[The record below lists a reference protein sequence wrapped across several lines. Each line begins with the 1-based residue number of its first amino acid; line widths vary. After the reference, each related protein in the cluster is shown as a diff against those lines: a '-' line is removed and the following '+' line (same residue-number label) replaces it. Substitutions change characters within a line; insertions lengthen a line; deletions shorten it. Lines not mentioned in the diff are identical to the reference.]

1 MTRNAVDKHD
11 IKETEQQRKLREQ
24 QLKADMLLL
33 CKQPAF
39 LRFYG
44 HVLHETKFMDRCF
57 DLNGSLTN
65 FNLGRR
71 ELGIELLVLIE
82 SVNPDALLAIRQ
94 AMRSLEEKEDGD

>member
-1 MTRNAVDKHD
+1 MRNAVDKQD
-11 IKETEQQRKLREQ
+11 IKENEQHRKMREQ

-44 HVLHETKFMDRCF
+44 HLLHESKFMGACF
-57 DLNGSLTN
+57 DTNGSWTN

-71 ELGIELLVLIE
+71 ELGLELFGLIE

-94 AMRSLEEKEDGD
+94 AMRQLEVKENAD